1 MQNLEVKFSVENLS
15 EVSRL
20 LQVAELSQ
28 RFFEPIHAIEGASE
42 CFSLVECQVDGPS
55 ATGTCDVLIHL
66 KPSERLLELVS
77 ALGASEADG
86 CLS

>member
-20 LQVAELSQ
+20 LQVAELYQ
-28 RFFEPIHAIEGASE
+28 RFFEPIHAVKGASE
-42 CFSLVECQVDGPS
+42 DFSLVECQVDGSS
-55 ATGTCDVLIHL
+55 ATGTGDVLIHL
-66 KPSERLLELVS
+66 KPSERFLKLMC
-77 ALGASEADG
+77 ALGAPEGDG